1 MNEKEV
7 RRIVRE
13 EIRAAFAALAG
24 DTPSTDLYDALFGL
38 SDRFGKCSG
47 KINGGYDRCDNDDDG
62 ACPEHDPE
70 HDPAAPGIKC
80 TLCSHAPHGAGACIG
95 NRNWCSCTGREA
107 EDPDAPVPFTVTP
120 LGARFQDVP
129 PVVPRRRTGAHCTVC
144 GHATHGADSCPRCT
158 CTGLLSAWSTSPITG
173 DDVCTACPHTRSAH
187 ASAGC
192 MDCACTTTRRA
203 Q

>member
-129 PVVPRRRTGAHCTVC
+129 PAVPTACPLLCSVCLHRVSAHGPAGCTHETPDGRV
-144 GHATHGADSCPRCT
+144 RCT
-158 CTGLLSAWSTSPITG
+158 CSVLGN
-173 DDVCTACPHTRSAH
+173 
-187 ASAGC
+187 
-192 MDCACTTTRRA
+192 A